1 MAINPTLSQDD
12 DFLLVCVAPD
22 VCFTPSKP
30 YAPTPYP
37 ITHKLGQSKKVS
49 KNVFVRGKPA
59 YLHKLSYVDNV
70 QGDAP
75 GQGKGLVSQTNMKVS
90 HNITMSST
98 VYVNGKPIVRAGDS
112 AWMNWSKK

>member
-1 MAINPTLSQDD
+1 MALNPALAQDA
-12 DFLLVCVAPD
+12 DFRLVCVAPD

-37 ITHKLGQSKKVS
+37 IVHTLDKSKKVS
-49 KNVFVRGKPA
+49 KNVFINGKPV

-70 QGDAP
+70 QGDEP
-75 GQGKGLVSQTNMKVS
+75 GMGKGLVSQTNTKIS
-90 HNITMSST
+90 HNIGKSST
-98 VYVNGKPIVRAGDS
+98 VFVNGHPIVRAGDA

>member
-1 MAINPTLSQDD
+1 MALNPALAKDGE
-12 DFLLVCVAPD
+12 FVLICVAPD

-37 ITHKLGQSKKVS
+37 ITHKLNQSKGVS
-49 KNVFVRGKPA
+49 KNVFFRDKAA
-59 YLHKLSYVDNV
+59 YLHKLSCVDNV

-75 GQGKGLVSQTNMKVS
+75 GMGKGLVSQTNMKVS
-90 HNITMSST
+90 HNITMSAT
-98 VYVNGKPIVRAGDS
+98 VFVNGKPIVRAGDT

>member
-1 MAINPTLSQDD
+1 MAINPALAKNA
-12 DFLLVCVAPD
+12 DFMLICTSPD

-37 ITHKLGQSKKVS
+37 IVHKLDQSKKVS
-49 KNVFVRGKPA
+49 KNVFFKGKPA

-70 QGDAP
+70 QGDQP
-75 GQGKGLVSQTNMKVS
+75 GMGKGLVSQTNMKVS
-90 HNITMSST
+90 HNIAKSST
-98 VYVNGKPIVRAGDS
+98 VYVNGKPIVRAGDA